1 MLPIRA
7 TVRGMQTASLPD
19 LTSRA
24 REVFA
29 ALVDTYLASGEPV
42 GSRTL
47 ARRLPSRLSPA
58 TVRNVM
64 QDLEE
69 MGLLTSP
76 HPSAG
81 RVPSQ
86 PGLRLYVDAMLEV
99 SDLVDDDSRK
109 ITAELAEEPQ
119 PSERVFARATRVLSG
134 LSHGASLVLAPTYD
148 NPVRHVE
155 LLSIAGGSILVMLVM
170 ENGHVENRLF
180 DAPPGFTL
188 ASLREAANFLNAHL
202 QGQSLA
208 VAQREV
214 AKAIEHDRQLID
226 TVSKRLVEKGMAS
239 LEGADHGTP
248 DRMIVRG
255 RSNLIEGALDH
266 EYTDRLRELFDDLE
280 RRQTVA
286 QLLDLV
292 REARGVRVYIGSENP
307 LFSLSGSSLVI
318 SPYMNGKQ
326 QVIGALGVIGPTSIN
341 YGRVVPAVDFT
352 ARLVGRLLEPVREDV
367 AEDFRFTEDE

>member
-1 MLPIRA
+1 
-7 TVRGMQTASLPD
+7 MQSASLPD
-19 LTSRA
+19 LTHRA
-24 REVFA
+24 REIFA
-29 ALVDTYLASGEPV
+29 TLVDTYLESGEPV

-69 MGLLTSP
+69 MGLLMSP

-99 SDLVDDDSRK
+99 SDLADEDSRK
-109 ITAELAEEPQ
+109 IRAELEEEAKA
-119 PSERVFARATRVLSG
+119 SDRVFARATRILSG
-134 LSHGASLVLAPTYD
+134 LSHGASLVLATTFD
-148 NPVRHVE
+148 SAVRHVE
-155 LLSIAGGSILVMLVM
+155 LLSVADGSVLVMLVM
-170 ENGHVENRLF
+170 EDGHVENRLF

-202 QGQSLA
+202 RGLTLTAARRQVSKT
-208 VAQREV
+208 VER
-214 AKAIEHDRQLID
+214 DRQLID
-226 TVSKRLVEKGMAS
+226 EVSKRLVERGMAS
-239 LEGADHGTP
+239 LVGAGAGAP

-255 RSNLIEGALDH
+255 RSNLIDEARDH
-266 EYTDRLRELFDDLE
+266 ADMIRLRELFDDLE
-280 RRQTVA
+280 RRKTVA
-286 QLLDLV
+286 ELLDLV
-292 REARGVRVYIGSENP
+292 RGAQGVRVYIGSENP

-318 SPYMNGKQ
+318 SPYMNGNHQ
-326 QVIGALGVIGPTSIN
+326 TIGALGVIGPTSIN

-352 ARLVGRLLEPVREDV
+352 ARLVGRLLEAGRDERTEDL
-367 AEDFRFTEDE
+367 RFTEDE

>member
-1 MLPIRA
+1 
-7 TVRGMQTASLPD
+7 MQSASLPE
-19 LTSRA
+19 LTERA

-29 ALVDTYLASGEPV
+29 ALVDAYLEFGEPV

-69 MGLLTSP
+69 MGLLLSP
-76 HPSAG
+76 HRSAG
-81 RVPSQ
+81 RLPSQ
-86 PGLRLYVDAMLEV
+86 PGLRLYVDAMLEA
-99 SDLVDDDSRK
+99 SDLADDDYRA
-109 ITAELAEEPQ
+109 IHAELAEEPR
-119 PSERVFARATRVLSG
+119 PSDRVFARATRVLSS
-134 LSHGASLVLAPTYD
+134 LSHGASLVLAATHD
-148 NPVRHVE
+148 NAVRHVE
-155 LLSIAGGSILVMLVM
+155 LLNVADGSVLVMLVM
-170 ENGHVENRLF
+170 ENGLVENRLF
-180 DAPPGFTL
+180 DAPPGLTL

-202 QGQSLA
+202 PGLTLTDA
-208 VAQREV
+208 REQV
-214 AKAIEHDRQLID
+214 AKAIERDRAMID
-226 TVSKRLVEKGMAS
+226 EASKRLVETGMAS
-239 LEGADHGTP
+239 LEGAGAGAP

-255 RSNLIEGALDH
+255 RSNLIDDARDH
-266 EYTDRLRELFDDLE
+266 DDTERLRELFDDLE

-292 REARGVRVYIGSENP
+292 RKAQGVRVYIGSENP

-318 SPYMNGKQ
+318 SPYMNGRH

-352 ARLVGRLLEPVREDV
+352 ARLVGRMLDPGLDDG
-367 AEDFRFTEDE
+367 AEEQG

>member
-1 MLPIRA
+1 
-7 TVRGMQTASLPD
+7 MQTVSLPD
-19 LTSRA
+19 LSNRA

-29 ALVDTYLASGEPV
+29 TLVDTFLDSGEPV

-81 RVPSQ
+81 RLPSQ

-99 SDLVDDDSRK
+99 SDLANDDTQK
-109 ITAELAEEPQ
+109 IRAELAEEPQ

-134 LSHGASLVLAPTYD
+134 LSHGASLVLAPTFD
-148 NPVRHVE
+148 NAVDHVE
-155 LLSIAGGSILVMLVM
+155 LLSVANGSVLVMLVM
-170 ENGHVENRLF
+170 KDGHVENRLF
-180 DAPPGFTL
+180 DAPPGLTL
-188 ASLREAANFLNAHL
+188 ASLREAANFLNVHL
-202 QGQSLA
+202 RGLSLA
-208 VAQREV
+208 VAGREV
-214 AKAIEHDRQLID
+214 AKAIEEDRKLID
-226 TVSKRLVEKGMAS
+226 TVSKRLVEAGMAS
-239 LEGADHGTP
+239 LEGAGQGVP

-266 EYTDRLRELFDDLE
+266 DDARRLRELFDDLE

-292 REARGVRVYIGSENP
+292 REAQGVRVYIGSENP

-352 ARLVGRLLEPVREDV
+352 ARLIGRLLEPGRE
-367 AEDFRFTEDE
+367 EGSDE

>member
-1 MLPIRA
+1 MQSIRA
-7 TVRGMQTASLPD
+7 TVMAMQSASLPD

-29 ALVDTYLASGEPV
+29 ALVDTYLESGEPV

-47 ARRLPSRLSPA
+47 SRRLPSGLSPA

-81 RVPSQ
+81 RLPSQ

-99 SDLVDDDSRK
+99 SDLASDDTRK
-109 ITAELAEEPQ
+109 IRAELAEEPN
-119 PSERVFARATRVLSG
+119 PSDRVFARATRVLSG
-134 LSHGASLVLAPTYD
+134 LSQGASLVLAPTFD
-148 NPVRHVE
+148 SAVRHVDFVNV
-155 LLSIAGGSILVMLVM
+155 ADGKVLVMLVT
-170 ENGHVENRLF
+170 EDGHVENRLF
-180 DAPPGFTL
+180 EAPPGLTL

-202 QGQSLA
+202 LGLTLSIARQR
-208 VAQREV
+208 VAQL
-214 AKAIEHDRQLID
+214 IEQDRQLID
-226 TVSKRLVEKGMAS
+226 EVSKRLVEQGLAS
-239 LEGADHGTP
+239 LEGAGKGAP

-255 RSNLIEGALDH
+255 RSNLIDADLDH
-266 EYTDRLRELFDDLE
+266 ADARRLRELFDDLE

-292 REARGVRVYIGSENP
+292 RQAQGVRVYIGSENP

-318 SPYMNGKQ
+318 SPYMNDKQ

-352 ARLVGRLLEPVREDV
+352 ARLVGRLLERGRADG
-367 AEDFRFTEDE
+367 TED